1 MNKHLLKKS
10 DYENYLNLNVQ
21 GSYEDYVYMTVKT
34 RNGGYISSMKL
45 RIMLDSN
52 KLGTLL
58 RKLDSIAFNVGFNDW
73 KREKQGHL

>member
-1 MNKHLLKKS
+1 
-10 DYENYLNLNVQ
+10 
-21 GSYEDYVYMTVKT
+21 MTVKT
-34 RNGGYISSMKL
+34 RSGGYISSMKL

-58 RKLDSIAFNVGFNDW
+58 RKYNNIAFECGFNDW